1 MRHFMLFVLS
11 FSLIQGSVFCQSL
24 DRLDKVNGF
33 RKFKL
38 GSNVSSFTNL
48 KVQPT
53 NIKLKGVTN
62 YIYNGTDI
70 ADFYGVPIEQITLSF
85 YKNRLYQISVSFG
98 TIFKEYRYDQFDLVQ
113 TNLEANFG
121 SEYHKISPSPQAEIL
136 NGYIWDGRVVRLESL
151 RLNLAERDGSR
162 NPRYNYIQGY
172 ILFTHKKIQ
181 QEQQNSEL
189 EN

>member
-1 MRHFMLFVLS
+1 MRHHFLFILS
-11 FSLIQGSVFCQSL
+11 ILLFPIFLFSQN
-24 DRLDKVNGF
+24 LDKLDKINGF

-62 YIYNGTDI
+62 YTYIGNDI
-70 ADFYGVPIEQITLSF
+70 LDFSGVPIEQISLTF
-85 YKNRLYQISVSFG
+85 YKNKLYQIHVSFG

-121 SEYHKISPSPQAEIL
+121 SYYHKISPSPQAEIL

-151 RLNLAERDGSR
+151 RLNFAEKDGTR

-189 EN
+189 ED